1 MPRDRVTSLCL
12 FTCIALFALGGAF
25 VVLRVPFPTPYD
37 ELQHVSFITAMR
49 NAPRLFPRYGDY
61 FVLRGDLSA
70 WSDVRNYLAHPP
82 LYYLLLA
89 PFDGNVPVLRIIN
102 LAMATTGFALCAT
115 AGVSLLSTTNQ
126 RVAFVA
132 LLLVFTKPA
141 LIAGMVNN
149 DNLVLL
155 ETGLMFWLLTQCHK
169 VHNDRH
175 PEEPA
180 SQAPD
185 AAAVGRSI
193 LVAILLALVGWTK
206 FNAFVGLTLFVGLLH
221 LFDVITRR
229 EKFFGLASVLLLCGV
244 LVGAVPTF
252 ANLVSFGMPA
262 YVPVDFLFV
271 EPSMRPSY
279 DPGAFIAAFWHKVGQ
294 KVFYIDGLV
303 DLMPVVIATG
313 SLALCAGL
321 AKPTRARSI
330 ALSASIAMI
339 AFAGLHTFY
348 GWNSFRTLG
357 TMSDAQSRY
366 YVMLWPGFALAAVL
380 GASAIAALTNE
391 RKQSQNGKRL
401 PGLLRY
407 LRASQS
413 R

>member
-1 MPRDRVTSLCL
+1 MPRDRITSLCL
-12 FTCIALFALGGAF
+12 FTCVAIFALGGAF

-49 NAPRLFPRYGDY
+49 NAPRLFPHYGDY

-70 WSDVRNYLAHPP
+70 WTDVRNYLAHPP

-89 PFDGNVPVLRIIN
+89 PFDANVPVLRIVN
-102 LAMATTGFALCAT
+102 LTMATTGFALCAA
-115 AGVSLLSTTNQ
+115 AGVSLLSATKQ
-126 RVAFVA
+126 RVAFLT
-132 LLLVFTKPA
+132 LLLVFSKPA

-155 ETGLMFWLLTQCHK
+155 ETGFMFWLLAQHREA
-169 VHNDRH
+169 HNDLQ
-175 PEEPA
+175 PER
-180 SQAPD
+180 AP
-185 AAAVGRSI
+185 VGRSI

-206 FNAFVGLTLFVGLLH
+206 FNAYVGLTLFAGLLH
-221 LFDVITRR
+221 LFDVIARR
-229 EKFFGLASVLLLCGV
+229 EKIFGRTSVLLLCGV
-244 LVGAVPTF
+244 LVGALPTM
-252 ANLVSFGMPA
+252 ANLASFGAPA

-271 EPSMRPSY
+271 APSMRPSY
-279 DPGAFIAAFWHKVGQ
+279 ELGAFIAAFWNKIGQ

-303 DLMPVVIATG
+303 DLIPVVIATG
-313 SLALCAGL
+313 LLALCAGL
-321 AKPTRARSI
+321 ANPTRARDI

-339 AFAGLHTFY
+339 AFAGLHTLY

-380 GASAIAALTNE
+380 GGSTIAVVGSEA
-391 RKQSQNGKRL
+391 KQSIRTAKGS
-401 PGLLRY
+401 GLLRR
-407 LRASQS
+407 LRSSQ
-413 R
+413 